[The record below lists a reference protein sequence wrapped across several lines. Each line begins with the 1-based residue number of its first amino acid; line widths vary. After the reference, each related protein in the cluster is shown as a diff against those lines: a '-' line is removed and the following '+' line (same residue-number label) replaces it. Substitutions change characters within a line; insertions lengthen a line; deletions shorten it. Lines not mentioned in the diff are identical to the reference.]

1 MDPSELKTK
10 VAMAGLLGGLWLILL
25 ALPLMLTGGLASPP
39 AGLLIFFAVLFGYS
53 LYTGIRAPRRGWRSR
68 FILRV
73 VVPLSL
79 LMLSGIGTWVWWLFL
94 RDRG

>member
-1 MDPSELKTK
+1 MDPIELKSK

-25 ALPLMLTGGLASPP
+25 AFPLMLTGGLALPP
-39 AGLLIFFAVLFGYS
+39 AGLLIFFAVLFAYS
-53 LYTGIRAPRRGWRSR
+53 LFTGIRALRRGWRSR

-79 LMLSGIGTWVWWLFL
+79 LMLSSIGAGVWRLLL
-94 RDRG
+94 RGKG